1 MLKHILTIAIRSIK
15 KHKSSFAI
23 NLTGLSTGLAFAF
36 LLYLWVQ
43 DEKSIDK
50 FHANDDRLYQV
61 MEKSTE
67 NGIIRIQDGTQGPL
81 SEAMEKDLPEVE
93 NAVTVMNLSKEGMD
107 ITIKN
112 GEKSF
117 KSAPLFSGDAFFKVF
132 TFPLISGNAATVL
145 KEKNSITISED
156 LARKLFGTADAALG
170 KSLQWNAFGKD
181 HLSSVTGVFK
191 NVSSKSTLKFDVVF
205 TKQKLLEDLWQNGT
219 KWYNTGPE
227 TYLLLKEGVNLTVF
241 NKKIERYIDKYD
253 KDNHFS
259 LFIRKYSDAYLY
271 GNYEE
276 GKQAGGRITNVRL
289 FSVIA
294 ILLLIIAS
302 INFMNLSTAKVSG
315 RLKEIGI
322 KKAVGSS
329 RRSLV
334 FQFLGE
340 SLFVTALSTVIALV
354 LVALLIPQF
363 NFITGKQLS
372 FHFSANQLSVLFL
385 IALITGT
392 LSGSYPAF
400 YLSGFK
406 PLETLKGKLQGKLG
420 ELFIRKGLVIFQFI
434 ISLVLIVSVFI
445 VYQQIEFAQTK
456 PIGYSKENVVYFDME
471 GKIFE
476 NKKNFFDELRRVPG
490 VVKAGGI
497 DQSLIREDGGSSTYG
512 VEWPGKIE
520 NKNIDFMI
528 RAVDESLVHTL
539 GMQVKE
545 GKLFS
550 DSSMGSNNSYLLLNE
565 TAVKVM
571 GLKEPVGTKVKLWGE
586 EKTILGVMKD
596 FHTASVHQPISPLIF
611 RCVPDNVSMAMVRIE
626 AGSERKVID
635 NLTAFY
641 SKANPGYALNLNFL
655 DETFHAQYLTEERTL
670 TLAKYFA
677 YLTILISCL
686 GLFGLAA
693 FDTERRTKEI
703 GIRKVLGANTK
714 GLITLLSKDFLKL
727 VAIAIVLASPV
738 AYYLMN
744 KWLGDFAYRISIG
757 WWVFVLAGAL
767 ALLIALL
774 TVSFQAIKAAIANP
788 VKSLRTE

>member
-1 MLKHILTIAIRSIK
+1 
-15 KHKSSFAI
+15 
-23 NLTGLSTGLAFAF
+23 
-36 LLYLWVQ
+36 
-43 DEKSIDK
+43 
-50 FHANDDRLYQV
+50 
-61 MEKSTE
+61 
-67 NGIIRIQDGTQGPL
+67 
-81 SEAMEKDLPEVE
+81 MEKDLPEVE
-93 NAVTVMNLSKEGMD
+93 NAVTVMNLSKLGMD

-112 GEKSF
+112 GEKYF
-117 KSAPLFSGDAFFKVF
+117 KSAPLFAGESFFKVF
-132 TFPLISGNAATVL
+132 TFPLISGSTTAVL

-156 LARKLFGTADAALG
+156 LARKLFGSAGAALG
-170 KSLQWNAFGKD
+170 KPLQWNAFGKD

-191 NVSSKSTLKFDVVF
+191 NVSSNSTLEFDAVF
-205 TKQKLLEDLWQNGT
+205 TKQKLLEDLWPNG
-219 KWYNTGPE
+219 KQWGNTGPE
-227 TYLLLKEGVNLTVF
+227 TYVLLKEEVNLTDF

-253 KDNHFS
+253 KYNHFS
-259 LFIRKYSDAYLY
+259 LFVRKYSDAYLY
-271 GNYEE
+271 GNYED

-322 KKAVGSS
+322 KKVVGSS
-329 RRSLV
+329 RRSLI

-340 SLFVTALSTVIALV
+340 SLFVTALSTVIALL

-363 NFITGKQLS
+363 NFITGKNLS
-372 FHFSANQLSVLFL
+372 FHFSASQVLVLFL
-385 IALITGT
+385 IAVVTGI

-400 YLSGFK
+400 YLSGFT
-406 PLETLKGKLQGKLG
+406 PLTTLKGKLQGKTG
-420 ELFIRKGLVIFQFI
+420 EIFVRKGLVIFQFV
-434 ISLVLIVSVFI
+434 ISLVLIVSVLI
-445 VYQQIEFAQTK
+445 VYQQIKFAQTK
-456 PIGYSKENVVYFDME
+456 PIGYAKENVVYFDME

-490 VVKAGGI
+490 VVRAGGI
-497 DQSLIREDGGSSTYG
+497 NQSLISEDGGSSTYG
-512 VEWPGKIE
+512 IEWPGKIE

-528 RAVDESLVHTL
+528 RAVDENLIRTL
-539 GMQVKE
+539 GMQIKE
-545 GKLFS
+545 GRSFS
-550 DSSMGSNNSYLLLNE
+550 DSLGSNYSYLLLNE

-586 EKTILGVMKD
+586 EKTILGVMRD

-611 RCVPDNVSMAMVRIE
+611 RCVPDDVSMAMVRIE

-641 SKANPGYALNLNFL
+641 SKVNPGYPLDLKFL
-655 DETFHAQYLTEERTL
+655 DETFRAQYLTEERTL

-677 YLTILISCL
+677 CLTILISCL

-703 GIRKVLGANTK
+703 GIRKVLGANIK
-714 GLITLLSKDFLKL
+714 SLVALLSKDFLKL
-727 VAIAIVLASPV
+727 VAIAIILASPI
-738 AYYLMN
+738 AYYFMDR
-744 KWLGDFAYRISIG
+744 WLQDFAYRVNIS
-757 WWVFVLAGAL
+757 WWIFIVAGMM
-767 ALLIALL
+767 ALLIALI
-774 TVSFQAIKAAIANP
+774 TVSFQAIKAAVTNP

>member
-1 MLKHILTIAIRSIK
+1 MK

-23 NLTGLSTGLAFAF
+23 NLTGLSTGLAFSF

-50 FHANDDRLYQV
+50 FHVNDARLYQV
-61 MEKSTE
+61 MEKSME
-67 NGIIRIQDGTQGPL
+67 NGMIRIQDHTQGPL

-93 NAVTVMNLSKEGMD
+93 NAVTVMNLSKLGMD

-112 GEKSF
+112 GEKYF
-117 KSAPLFSGDAFFKVF
+117 KSAPLFAGESFFKVF
-132 TFPLISGNAATVL
+132 TFPLTFGTAADVL
-145 KEKNSITISED
+145 KEKNNITISED
-156 LARKLFGTADAALG
+156 LARKLFGTPDAALG

-181 HLSSVTGVFK
+181 HLSSVSAVFK
-191 NVSSKSTLKFDVVF
+191 NVTSKSTLKFDVVF
-205 TKQKLLEDLWQNGT
+205 TKQKLLEDLWQNGQQWT
-219 KWYNTGPE
+219 NTGPE
-227 TYLLLKEGVNLTVF
+227 TYLLLQQGVNLTTF

-259 LFIRKYSDAYLY
+259 LFVRKYSDAYLY
-271 GNYEE
+271 GNYED
-276 GKQAGGRITNVRL
+276 GKQAGGRITNVKL

-294 ILLLIIAS
+294 ILLLVIAS

-322 KKAVGSS
+322 KKTVGSS

-340 SLFVTALSTVIALV
+340 SLFVTALSTVIALL
-354 LVALLIPQF
+354 LVALLMPQF
-363 NFITGKQLS
+363 NFITGKDLS
-372 FHFSANQLSVLFL
+372 FRFSINQVSVLFL
-385 IALITGT
+385 IAFITGI

-406 PLETLKGKLQGKLG
+406 PLATLKGKLQGKAG
-420 ELFIRKGLVIFQFI
+420 ELSVRKGLVIFQFV
-434 ISLVLIVSVFI
+434 ISLVLIVSVLI
-445 VYQQIEFAQTK
+445 VYQQIKFAQTK
-456 PIGYSKENVVYFDME
+456 PIGYAKENVVYFDME
-471 GKIFE
+471 GRIFE

-490 VVKAGGI
+490 VVQAAGI
-497 DQSLIREDGGSSTYG
+497 NQSLITEDGGSSTYG
-512 VEWPGKIE
+512 IEWPGKIE

-528 RAVDESLVHTL
+528 RTVDENLVRTL
-539 GMQVKE
+539 GMQIKE
-545 GKLFS
+545 GKSFS
-550 DSSMGSNNSYLLLNE
+550 DSLGSNYSFLLLNE
-565 TAVKVM
+565 TAVKIM

-586 EKTILGVMKD
+586 DKTILGVMKD

-611 RCVPDNVSMAMVRIE
+611 RCVPDDVSMAMVRIE
-626 AGSERKVID
+626 TGSERKVID

-641 SKANPGYALNLNFL
+641 SRINPGYSLNLKFL
-655 DETFHAQYLTEERTL
+655 DETFLAQYLTEERTL

-677 YLTILISCL
+677 CLTILISCL

-703 GIRKVLGANTK
+703 GIRKVLGANMK
-714 GLITLLSKDFLKL
+714 SLVALLSKDFLKL
-727 VAIAIVLASPV
+727 VAIAIILASPI

-744 KWLGDFAYRISIG
+744 EWLQDFTYRIDIG
-757 WWVFVLAGAL
+757 WGVFVAAGGL

-774 TVSFQAIKAAIANP
+774 TVSFQAIKAAVANP

>member
-1 MLKHILTIAIRSIK
+1 MLKHILTIAFRSIK

-23 NLTGLSTGLAFAF
+23 NLIGLSTGLSFAF

-43 DEKSIDK
+43 DERSIDK

-67 NGIIRIQDGTQGPL
+67 NGIIRIQDHTQGPL
-81 SEAMEKDLPEVE
+81 SEAMEEDLPEVE
-93 NAVTVMNLSKEGMD
+93 NAVTVMNLSKEGID
-107 ITIKN
+107 ITMKN
-112 GEKSF
+112 GEKTF
-117 KSAPLFSGDAFFKVF
+117 KSAGIFSGEAFFKAF
-132 TFPLISGNAATVL
+132 TFPLIYGNAPTVL
-145 KEKNSITISED
+145 KEKNNIAISED
-156 LARKLFGTADAALG
+156 LAIKLFGVADAALG
-170 KSLQWNAFGKD
+170 KPLEWNAFGKN

-191 NVSSKSTLKFDVVF
+191 NVSTSSTLKFDFVL
-205 TKQKLLEDLWQNGT
+205 TKQKLLEDIWQSG
-219 KWYNTGPE
+219 KQWSNTGPE
-227 TYLLLKEGVNLTVF
+227 TYLLLKKGVNLTAF

-259 LFIRKYSDAYLY
+259 LFVRKYSDAYLY
-271 GNYEE
+271 GKYEE

-294 ILLLIIAS
+294 ILLLIIAA

-322 KKAVGSS
+322 KKTVGSN

-354 LVALLIPQF
+354 LVALLLPQF
-363 NFITGKQLS
+363 NFITGKQLL
-372 FHFSANQLSVLFL
+372 FHFSAGQLSVLFL
-385 IALITGT
+385 IALVTGI
-392 LSGSYPAF
+392 LAGSYPAF

-406 PLETLKGKLQGKLG
+406 PLETLKGKLQGKVG
-420 ELFIRKGLVIFQFI
+420 ELFVRKGLVIFQFI

-445 VYQQIEFAQTK
+445 VYRQIEFAQTK
-456 PIGYSKENVVYFDME
+456 PIGYAKENVVYFDME

-476 NKKNFFDELRRVPG
+476 NKKNFFNELRRVPG
-490 VVKAGGI
+490 VAQAGGI
-497 DQSLIREDGGSSTYG
+497 NQTLIREDGGSSTYG
-512 VEWPGKIE
+512 IEWPGKIAD
-520 NKNIDFMI
+520 KNIDFII
-528 RAVDESLVHTL
+528 RAVDENLVRTL
-539 GMQVKE
+539 GMQIKE
-545 GKLFS
+545 GKSFS
-550 DSSMGSNNSYLLLNE
+550 DSLSNNNSYLLLNE
-565 TAVKVM
+565 TAAKVM
-571 GLKEPVGTKVKLWGE
+571 GLKDPVGTKVKLWGE

-596 FHTASVHQPISPLIF
+596 FHTASIHQPISPLIF
-611 RCVPDNVSMAMVRIE
+611 RCVPDDVSMALVRIE

-641 SKANPGYALNLNFL
+641 SKVNPGYALNLNFL
-655 DETFHAQYLTEERTL
+655 DETFRAQYLTEERTL

-677 YLTILISCL
+677 WLTILISCL

-714 GLITLLSKDFLKL
+714 SLVALLSKDFLKL
-727 VAIAIVLASPV
+727 VAIAIIVASPV

-744 KWLGDFAYRISIG
+744 KWLLDFAYRVNIN
-757 WWVFVLAGAL
+757 WWIFIVAGGL
-767 ALLIALL
+767 ALLIALI
-774 TVSFQAIKAAIANP
+774 TVSFQAIKTAVANP

>member
-1 MLKHILTIAIRSIK
+1 MLKHILTIAVRSIK
-15 KHKSSFAI
+15 KHKSSFII

-50 FHANDDRLYQV
+50 FHVNDDRLYQV

-67 NGIIRIQDGTQGPL
+67 NGIIRIQDHTQGPL

-107 ITIKN
+107 FTMKN

-117 KSAPLFSGDAFFKVF
+117 KTSGIFSGDAFFRVF
-132 TFPLISGNAATVL
+132 TFPLISGNSGTAL
-145 KEKNSITISED
+145 KEKNNIAISED
-156 LARKLFGTADAALG
+156 LARKLYGSVDAALG
-170 KSLQWNAFGKD
+170 KSLQWNAFGSD

-191 NVSSKSTLKFDVVF
+191 NVSGASTMKFDFVL
-205 TKQKLLEDLWQNGT
+205 TKQKLIEDIWQNGA
-219 KWYNTGPE
+219 KWYNEGPE
-227 TYLLLKEGVNLTVF
+227 TYLLLEEGVNLKAF
-241 NKKIERYIDKYD
+241 NKKIGKFIDKYE
-253 KDNHFS
+253 KGNIFS
-259 LFIRKYSDAYLY
+259 LFVRKYSDAYLY
-271 GNYEE
+271 GNYE
-276 GKQAGGRITNVRL
+276 GDKQVGGRITNVRL

-294 ILLLIIAS
+294 ILLLVIAS

-322 KKAVGSS
+322 KKTVGSS
-329 RRSLV
+329 RRSLI

-340 SLFVTALSTVIALV
+340 SLFVTALSAVIALI

-372 FHFSANQLSVLFL
+372 FHFSISQLSMLFL
-385 IALITGT
+385 IALITGI

-406 PLETLKGKLQGKLG
+406 PLATLKGKLQGKVG
-420 ELFIRKGLVIFQFI
+420 ELFVRKGLVIFQFV
-434 ISLVLIVSVFI
+434 ISLVLIVSVLI
-445 VYQQIEFAQTK
+445 VYRQIEFAQTK
-456 PIGYSKENVVYFDME
+456 HIGYAKENVVYFDME

-490 VVKAGGI
+490 VVQAGAI
-497 DQSLIREDGGSSTYG
+497 NQTLIREDGGSSTYG
-512 VEWPGKIE
+512 LEWPGKIE
-520 NKNIDFMI
+520 NKNIDFII
-528 RAVDESLVHTL
+528 RTVDENLVRTL
-539 GMQVKE
+539 GMQIKE
-545 GKLFS
+545 GKPFS
-550 DSSMGSNNSYLLLNE
+550 DSLGSNSSYLLLNE
-565 TAVKVM
+565 NAVKVM
-571 GLKEPVGTKVKLWGE
+571 GLKDPVGTKVKLWGE

-596 FHTASVHQPISPLIF
+596 FHTASVHRPISPLVF
-611 RCVPDNVSMAMVRIE
+611 RCEQNGVRMAMVRIQ

-641 SKANPGYALNLNFL
+641 SKVNPGYALNLNFL
-655 DETFHAQYLTEERTL
+655 DETFKAQYLTEERTL

-703 GIRKVLGANTK
+703 GIRKVLGADMK
-714 GLITLLSKDFLKL
+714 SLVALLSKDFLKL
-727 VAIAIVLASPV
+727 VCIAIILASPV
-738 AYYLMN
+738 AYYLM
-744 KWLGDFAYRISIG
+744 KRWLQDFAYRINIG
-757 WWVFVLAGAL
+757 WWVFLIAGVI
-767 ALLIALL
+767 ALLIALF

>member
-1 MLKHILTIAIRSIK
+1 MLKHILTIAFRSIK

-43 DEKSIDK
+43 DERGIDK

-67 NGIIRIQDGTQGPL
+67 NGIIRIQDHTQGPL

-107 ITIKN
+107 ITMKN
-112 GEKSF
+112 GEKTF
-117 KSAPLFSGDAFFKVF
+117 KSAGIFSGEAFFKVF
-132 TFPLISGNAATVL
+132 TFPLIYGNAATIL
-145 KEKNSITISED
+145 KEKNNIAISED
-156 LARKLFGTADAALG
+156 LAGKLFGAADAALG
-170 KSLQWNAFGKD
+170 KTLEWNAFGKN

-191 NVSSKSTLKFDVVF
+191 NVSASSTLKFDVVF
-205 TKQKLLEDLWQNGT
+205 TKRKLLEDLWQNGLQ
-219 KWYNTGPE
+219 WWNTGPE
-227 TYLLLKEGVNLTVF
+227 TYVLLKEGVNLTAF

-259 LFIRKYSDAYLY
+259 LFVRKYSDAYLY
-271 GNYEE
+271 GKYEE

-294 ILLLIIAS
+294 VLLLIIAS

-322 KKAVGSS
+322 KKTVGSS

-340 SLFVTALSTVIALV
+340 SLFVTALSTVVALV

-372 FHFSANQLSVLFL
+372 FHFSASQVSALFL
-385 IALITGT
+385 IALITGI

-406 PLETLKGKLQGKLG
+406 PLETLKGKLQGKVG
-420 ELFIRKGLVIFQFI
+420 ELFVRKGLVIFQFI

-445 VYQQIEFAQTK
+445 VYRQIEFAQTK
-456 PIGYSKENVVYFDME
+456 PIGYAKENVVYFDME

-476 NKKNFFDELRRVPG
+476 NKKNFFDELGRVPG
-490 VVKAGGI
+490 VVQAGGI
-497 DQSLIREDGGSSTYG
+497 NQSLIREDGGSSTYG

-520 NKNIDFMI
+520 NKNIDFMV
-528 RAVDESLVHTL
+528 RAVDENLVRTL
-539 GMQVKE
+539 GMQIKE
-545 GKLFS
+545 GKSFS
-550 DSSMGSNNSYLLLNE
+550 DSLGSNDSYLLLNE
-565 TAVKVM
+565 TAVKIM
-571 GLKEPVGTKVKLWGE
+571 GLKDPVGTKVKLWGK
-586 EKTILGVMKD
+586 EKMILGVMKD

-611 RCVPDNVSMAMVRIE
+611 KCTPDDVSMAMVRIE
-626 AGSERKVID
+626 AGSERKTLD

-641 SKANPGYALNLNFL
+641 SQVNPGYALNLSFL

-677 YLTILISCL
+677 WLTILISCL

-703 GIRKVLGANTK
+703 GIRKVLGANTNS
-714 GLITLLSKDFLKL
+714 LIALLSKDFLKL
-727 VAIAIVLASPV
+727 VAIAIIFASPL

-744 KWLGDFAYRISIG
+744 KWLQDFAYRVDIS
-757 WWVFVLAGAL
+757 WWIFIVAGAL
-767 ALLIALL
+767 ALFIALI

>member
-1 MLKHILTIAIRSIK
+1 MLKHILTIAFRNIK

-36 LLYLWVQ
+36 LLYLWVE
-43 DEKSIDK
+43 DEKGIDK
-50 FHANDDRLYQV
+50 FHVNDDRLYQV

-93 NAVTVMNLSKEGMD
+93 NAVTVMSLSKEGMD

-117 KSAPLFSGDAFFKVF
+117 KSAPLFSGETFFKVF
-132 TFPLISGNAATVL
+132 TFPLISGSAATVL

-156 LARKLFGTADAALG
+156 LARKLFGSADAALG
-170 KSLQWNAFGKD
+170 KPLQWNAFGKD
-181 HLSSVTGVFK
+181 YVSSVTGVFK
-191 NVSSKSTLKFDVVF
+191 NVSSRSTLKFDAVF
-205 TKQKLLEDLWQNGT
+205 TKQKLLQDLWQNGQN
-219 KWYNTGPE
+219 WWNTGPE
-227 TYLLLKEGVNLTVF
+227 TYLLLKEGANLTAF
-241 NKKIERYIDKYD
+241 NKKIERFIDKYD
-253 KDNHFS
+253 KDNIFS
-259 LFIRKYSDAYLY
+259 LFVRKYSDAYLY
-271 GNYEE
+271 GNYE
-276 GKQAGGRITNVRL
+276 GDKQAGGRITNVRL

-340 SLFVTALSTVIALV
+340 SLFVTALSTVIALL

-363 NFITGKQLS
+363 NFITGKNLTFNFSMAQL
-372 FHFSANQLSVLFL
+372 LVLFL
-385 IALITGT
+385 IALITGI

-400 YLSGFK
+400 YLSGFNA
-406 PLETLKGKLQGKLG
+406 LATLKGKFQGKVA
-420 ELFIRKGLVIFQFI
+420 ELFVRKGLVIFQFV
-434 ISLVLIVSVFI
+434 ISLVLIVSVLI

-456 PIGYSKENVVYFDME
+456 PIGYTKENVVYFEME

-490 VVKAGGI
+490 VVQVGGI
-497 DQSLIREDGGSSTYG
+497 NQSLIREDGGSSTYG

-520 NKNIDFMI
+520 SKNIDFVI
-528 RAVDESLVHTL
+528 RTVDDNLVRTL
-539 GMQVKE
+539 GMQIKE
-545 GKLFS
+545 GKSFS
-550 DSSMGSNNSYLLLNE
+550 DSLGTNSSYLLVNE
-565 TAVKVM
+565 TAAKIM
-571 GLKEPVGTKVKLWGE
+571 GLNKPVGMKVKLWGE
-586 EKTILGVMKD
+586 DKTILGVMKD

-611 RCVPDNVSMAMVRIE
+611 RCVPDDVSMAMVRIE

-641 SKANPGYALNLNFL
+641 SNVNPGYPLNLKFL
-655 DETFHAQYLTEERTL
+655 DETFRAQYLTEERTL
-670 TLAKYFA
+670 TLSKYFA
-677 YLTILISCL
+677 CLTILISCL

-703 GIRKVLGANTK
+703 GIRKVLGADLKN
-714 GLITLLSKDFLKL
+714 LVTLLSKDFLKL
-727 VAIAIVLASPV
+727 VAIAIILASPV

-744 KWLGDFAYRISIG
+744 RWLQDFAYRINIS
-757 WWVFVLAGAL
+757 WWIFIVSGIM
-767 ALLIALL
+767 ALLIALI

-788 VKSLRTE
+788 IKSLRTE

>member
-1 MLKHILTIAIRSIK
+1 MLKHILTIAFRSIK

-23 NLTGLSTGLAFAF
+23 NLTGLSTGLAFSF

-43 DEKSIDK
+43 DERSIDK
-50 FHANDDRLYQV
+50 FHINDNRLYQV
-61 MEKSTE
+61 MEKSLE

-132 TFPLISGNAATVL
+132 TFPFISGNATTVL
-145 KEKNSITISED
+145 KDKNSIAISED
-156 LARKLFGTADAALG
+156 LAQKLFGTTDAALG

-205 TKQKLLEDLWQNGT
+205 TKQKLIEDLWQNGKT
-219 KWYNTGPE
+219 WYNTGPE
-227 TYLLLKEGVNLTVF
+227 TYLLLKEGVNLTAF

-253 KDNHFS
+253 QYNHFS
-259 LFIRKYSDAYLY
+259 LFVRKYSDAYLY

-276 GKQAGGRITNVRL
+276 GKQVGGRITNVKL

-294 ILLLIIAS
+294 ILLLIIAA

-322 KKAVGSS
+322 KKTIGSS

-340 SLFVTALSTVIALV
+340 SLFVTALSTVIALM

-372 FHFSANQLSVLFL
+372 FHFSLNQVSVLFL
-385 IALITGT
+385 IALITGI

-445 VYQQIEFAQTK
+445 VYRQVEFAQTK
-456 PIGYSKENVVYFDME
+456 PIGYAKENVVYFDME

-476 NKKNFFDELRRVPG
+476 NKKNFFDELKRVPG

-512 VEWPGKIE
+512 IEWPGKIE
-520 NKNIDFMI
+520 NRKIDFMI
-528 RAVDESLVHTL
+528 RTVDESLVHTL
-539 GMQVKE
+539 GMQTKE

-550 DSSMGSNNSYLLLNE
+550 DSMGSNNSYLLLNE
-565 TAVKVM
+565 TAAKVM
-571 GLKEPVGTKVKLWGE
+571 GLKNPVGTKVKLWGE

-596 FHTASVHQPISPLIF
+596 FHTASVHQPISPLVF

-635 NLTAFY
+635 RLTAFY
-641 SKANPGYALNLNFL
+641 KKVNPGYALNLQFL
-655 DETFHAQYLTEERTL
+655 DDTFRAQYLTEERTL

-677 YLTILISCL
+677 WLTILISCL

-693 FDTERRTKEI
+693 YDTERRTKEI

-714 GLITLLSKDFLKL
+714 SLVTLLSKDFLIL
-727 VAIAIVLASPV
+727 VVIAIILASPV
-738 AYYLMN
+738 AYYLMS
-744 KWLGDFAYRISIG
+744 KWLQDFVYRVDIS
-757 WWVFVLAGAL
+757 WWIFIVAGAL

>member
-1 MLKHILTIAIRSIK
+1 MLKHILTIAFRSIK

-43 DEKSIDK
+43 DERSIDK
-50 FHANDDRLYQV
+50 FHANDDKLYQA
-61 MEKSTE
+61 MIQSTE
-67 NGIIRIQDGTQGPL
+67 NGIIRIQDHTQGPL

-107 ITIKN
+107 ITVKN

-156 LARKLFGTADAALG
+156 LAQKLFGTANAALG

-205 TKQKLLEDLWQNGT
+205 TKQKLLEDLWQNG
-219 KWYNTGPE
+219 KQWGNTGPE
-227 TYLLLKEGVNLTVF
+227 TYLLLKEGINLTAF

-253 KDNHFS
+253 KNNHFS
-259 LFIRKYSDAYLY
+259 LFVRKYSDAYLY
-271 GNYEE
+271 GNYED

-329 RRSLV
+329 RRNLV

-372 FHFSANQLSVLFL
+372 FHFSASQVSVLFL
-385 IALITGT
+385 IALITGI

-406 PLETLKGKLQGKLG
+406 PLETLKGKLQGRIG
-420 ELFIRKGLVIFQFI
+420 ELFVRKGLVIFQFI

-445 VYQQIEFAQTK
+445 VYKQIEFAQTK
-456 PIGYSKENVVYFDME
+456 PIGYAKENVVYFDME
-471 GKIFE
+471 GKVFE
-476 NKKNFFDELRRVPG
+476 NKKNFFDELRRVQG
-490 VVKAGGI
+490 VVQVGGI
-497 DQSLIREDGGSSTYG
+497 NQTLIREDGGSSTYG

-520 NKNIDFMI
+520 SKNIDFMI
-528 RAVDESLVHTL
+528 RAVDENLVRTL
-539 GMQVKE
+539 GMQIKE
-545 GKLFS
+545 GKSFS
-550 DSSMGSNNSYLLLNE
+550 DSMGSNKSYLLLNE
-565 TAVKVM
+565 TAVKTM
-571 GLKEPVGTKVKLWGE
+571 GLKDPVGTKVKLWGE

-611 RCVPDNVSMAMVRIE
+611 RCVPDDVRMAMVRIE

-635 NLTAFY
+635 NLSAFY
-641 SKANPGYALNLNFL
+641 SSVNPGYTLNLNFL
-655 DETFHAQYLTEERTL
+655 DETFRAQYLTEERTL

-703 GIRKVLGANTK
+703 GIRKVLGADMK
-714 GLITLLSKDFLKL
+714 SLVALLSKDFLKL
-727 VAIAIVLASPV
+727 VCIAILLASPV
-738 AYYLMN
+738 AYYLMSR
-744 KWLGDFAYRISIG
+744 WLQDFVYRIDIS
-757 WWVFVLAGAL
+757 WWIFIVAGMM

>member
-15 KHKSSFAI
+15 KHKSSFII

-50 FHANDDRLYQV
+50 FHVNDSRLYQV
-61 MEKSTE
+61 MVKSTE
-67 NGIIRIQDGTQGPL
+67 NDIIRVQDHTQGPL

-93 NAVTVMNLSKEGMD
+93 KAVTVMNLSKEGMD
-107 ITIKN
+107 ITLKN

-117 KSAPLFSGDAFFKVF
+117 KTGGIFSGEAFFQVF
-132 TFPLISGNAATVL
+132 TFPLISGNPGSVL
-145 KEKNSITISED
+145 KEKNNIAISED
-156 LARKLFGTADAALG
+156 LARKLYGSVEAALG
-170 KSLQWNAFGKD
+170 KSLQWNAFGSD

-191 NVSSKSTLKFDVVF
+191 NVSSASTMKFDFVL
-205 TKQKLLEDLWQNGT
+205 TKQKLLEDIWQNGT

-227 TYLLLKEGVNLTVF
+227 TFVFLKEGVNITAF
-241 NKKIERYIDKYD
+241 NRKIERFIDKYD
-253 KDNHFS
+253 KYNHFS
-259 LFIRKYSDAYLY
+259 LFVRKYSDAYLY

-276 GKQAGGRITNVRL
+276 GMQAGGRITNVRL

-294 ILLLIIAS
+294 ILLLVIAS

-322 KKAVGSS
+322 KKTVGSS
-329 RRSLV
+329 RRSLIY
-334 FQFLGE
+334 QFLGE
-340 SLFVTALSTVIALV
+340 SLFVTALSTVIALI

-372 FHFSANQLSVLFL
+372 FHFSASQISALFL
-385 IALITGT
+385 IALVTGF

-406 PLETLKGKLQGKLG
+406 PLAILKGIKLQGKAG
-420 ELFIRKGLVIFQFI
+420 ELFVRKGLVIFQFV

-445 VYQQIEFAQTK
+445 VYRQIEFAQTK
-456 PIGYSKENVVYFDME
+456 PIGYVKENVVYFDME
-471 GKIFE
+471 GKVFE
-476 NKKNFFDELRRVPG
+476 NKKNFFEELRRVPG
-490 VVKAGGI
+490 VAQAGGI
-497 DQSLIREDGGSSTYG
+497 NQTLIREDGGSSTYG
-512 VEWPGKIE
+512 IDWPGKIE
-520 NKNIDFMI
+520 NKNIDFII
-528 RAVDESLVHTL
+528 RSVDENLVRTL
-539 GMQVKE
+539 GMQIKE
-545 GKLFS
+545 GRSFS
-550 DSSMGSNNSYLLLNE
+550 DSLGNNSSYLLLNE
-565 TAVKVM
+565 TAVKIM
-571 GLKEPVGTKVKLWGE
+571 RLKEPIGTKVKLWGE
-586 EKTILGVMKD
+586 DKTILGVIKD
-596 FHTASVHQPISPLIF
+596 FHTASIHQAISPFIF
-611 RCVPDNVSMAMVRIE
+611 RCDPDGVRLAMVRIE

-641 SKANPGYALNLNFL
+641 SKVNPGYALNLGFL
-655 DETFHAQYLTEERTL
+655 DETFKAQYLSEERTL

-703 GIRKVLGANTK
+703 GIRKVLGADVK
-714 GLITLLSKDFLKL
+714 SLVALLSKDFLKL
-727 VAIAIVLASPV
+727 VGIAIILASPV
-738 AYYLMN
+738 AYYSMN
-744 KWLGDFAYRISIG
+744 RWLQGFAYRINIS
-757 WWVFVLAGAL
+757 WWVFIAAGA
-767 ALLIALL
+767 IALTIAL
-774 TVSFQAIKAAIANP
+774 ATVSFQAIKASIANP

>member
-1 MLKHILTIAIRSIK
+1 MLKHILTIAFRSIK

-23 NLTGLSTGLAFAF
+23 NLTGLSTGLAFSF

-43 DEKSIDK
+43 DERNIDK
-50 FHANDDRLYQV
+50 FHVNDNRLYQA
-61 MEKSTE
+61 MIKSTE
-67 NGIIRIQDGTQGPL
+67 NGIIRIQDHTQGPL

-107 ITIKN
+107 ITMKN
-112 GEKSF
+112 GEKTF
-117 KSAPLFSGDAFFKVF
+117 KTSGVFSGEAFFRAF
-132 TFPLISGNAATVL
+132 TFPLISGNSGTLL
-145 KEKNSITISED
+145 KEKNNIVISED
-156 LARKLFGTADAALG
+156 LALKLYGTVEAALG
-170 KSLQWNAFGKD
+170 KPLKWNAFGSD
-181 HLSSVTGVFK
+181 HLSSITGVFK
-191 NVSSKSTLKFDVVF
+191 NVSSASTLKFDFVL
-205 TKQKLLEDLWQNGT
+205 TKQKLLEDIWQNG
-219 KWYNTGPE
+219 KQWGNTGPE
-227 TYLLLKEGVNLTVF
+227 TYLLLKEGVNLTAF
-241 NKKIERYIDKYD
+241 NKKIERYIDKYN
-253 KDNHFS
+253 KNNRFS
-259 LFIRKYSDAYLY
+259 LFVRKYSDAYLY
-271 GNYEE
+271 GNYED

-322 KKAVGSS
+322 KKTIGSS

-340 SLFVTALSTVIALV
+340 SLFVTALSTVVALV

-363 NFITGKQLS
+363 NFITGKQLA
-372 FHFSANQLSVLFL
+372 FHFSVNQLSMLFL
-385 IALITGT
+385 IALITGI

-420 ELFIRKGLVIFQFI
+420 ELFIRKGLVIFQFV

-445 VYQQIEFAQTK
+445 VYRQVEFAQTK
-456 PIGYSKENVVYFDME
+456 PIGYAKENVVYFDME

-476 NKKNFFDELRRVPG
+476 NKKNFFEELRRVPG
-490 VVKAGGI
+490 VMLAGGI
-497 DQSLIREDGGSSTYG
+497 NQSLIREDGGSSTYG

-528 RAVDESLVHTL
+528 RAVDEQLVRTL
-539 GMQVKE
+539 GMQIKE
-545 GKLFS
+545 GKSFS
-550 DSSMGSNNSYLLLNE
+550 DSMGANSTYLLLNE

-571 GLKEPVGTKVKLWGE
+571 GLKDPVGTKVKLWGE

-596 FHTASVHQPISPLIF
+596 FHTASIHQPISPLVF
-611 RCVPDNVSMAMVRIE
+611 HCVPDDVSMAMIRIE

-635 NLTAFY
+635 NLTTFY
-641 SKANPGYALNLNFL
+641 TKVNPGYALNLQFL
-655 DETFHAQYLTEERTL
+655 DETFRAQYLTEERTL

-693 FDTERRTKEI
+693 FDTERRTKEV
-703 GIRKVLGANTK
+703 GIRKVLGANTNS
-714 GLITLLSKDFLKL
+714 LIALLSKDFLKL
-727 VAIAIVLASPV
+727 VLIAIILASPV
-738 AYYLMN
+738 SYYLMHE
-744 KWLGDFAYRISIG
+744 WLQDFAYKVNIS
-757 WWVFVLAGAL
+757 WWIFIVAGVLAL
-767 ALLIALL
+767 FIALL
-774 TVSFQAIKAAIANP
+774 TVSFQAIKAAVANP

>member
-1 MLKHILTIAIRSIK
+1 
-15 KHKSSFAI
+15 
-23 NLTGLSTGLAFAF
+23 
-36 LLYLWVQ
+36 
-43 DEKSIDK
+43 
-50 FHANDDRLYQV
+50 
-61 MEKSTE
+61 
-67 NGIIRIQDGTQGPL
+67 
-81 SEAMEKDLPEVE
+81 
-93 NAVTVMNLSKEGMD
+93 
-107 ITIKN
+107 
-112 GEKSF
+112 
-117 KSAPLFSGDAFFKVF
+117 LFSGDAFFKVF

-191 NVSSKSTLKFDVVF
+191 NVGSKSTLKFDVVF

-253 KDNHFS
+253 EGNHFS
-259 LFIRKYSDAYLY
+259 LFVRKYSDAYLY
-271 GNYEE
+271 GQYEE

-334 FQFLGE
+334 VQFLGE

-372 FHFSANQLSVLFL
+372 FHFSASQLSVLFL
-385 IALITGT
+385 IALITGI

-406 PLETLKGKLQGKLG
+406 PLETLKGKLQGKVG
-420 ELFIRKGLVIFQFI
+420 ELFVRKGLVIFQFI

-445 VYQQIEFAQTK
+445 VYRQIEFAQTK
-456 PIGYSKENVVYFDME
+456 PIGYAKENVVYFDME

-490 VVKAGGI
+490 VVQAGGI
-497 DQSLIREDGGSSTYG
+497 NQSLIREDGGSSTYG
-512 VEWPGKIE
+512 IEWPGKVE
-520 NKNIDFMI
+520 NKNIDFII
-528 RAVDESLVHTL
+528 RTVDENLVRTL
-539 GMQVKE
+539 GMQMKE
-545 GKLFS
+545 GKPFS
-550 DSSMGSNNSYLLLNE
+550 DSIGSNDSYLLLNE
-565 TAVKVM
+565 TAAKIM
-571 GLKEPVGTKVKLWGE
+571 GLKEPVGTKVKLWGK

-596 FHTASVHQPISPLIF
+596 FHTASVHQPISPLVF
-611 RCVPDNVSMAMVRIE
+611 KCTPDDVSMAMVRIE

-641 SKANPGYALNLNFL
+641 KKVNPGYALNLQFL
-655 DETFHAQYLTEERTL
+655 DETFRAQYLTEERTL

-677 YLTILISCL
+677 WLTILISCL

-714 GLITLLSKDFLKL
+714 SLIALLSKDFLKL
-727 VAIAIVLASPV
+727 VVIAIILASPV

-744 KWLGDFAYRISIG
+744 KWLQDFAYKVDIG
-757 WWVFVLAGAL
+757 WWIFVVAGAL

>member
-1 MLKHILTIAIRSIK
+1 MLKHMFTIAIRSIK

-36 LLYLWVQ
+36 LLYLWIQ

-50 FHANDDRLYQV
+50 FHENDDRLYQV

-67 NGIIRIQDGTQGPL
+67 NGVIRIQDHTQGPL

-107 ITIKN
+107 ITMKN
-112 GEKSF
+112 GEKTF
-117 KSAPLFSGDAFFKVF
+117 KTAGIFSGEAFFQVF
-132 TFPLISGNAATVL
+132 TFPLISGNSGTVL
-145 KEKNSITISED
+145 KEKNNIVISED
-156 LARKLFGTADAALG
+156 LARKLYGTVEAALG
-170 KSLQWNAFGKD
+170 KPLQWNAFGSD

-191 NVSSKSTLKFDVVF
+191 NVSNASTLKFDFVL
-205 TKQKLLEDLWQNGT
+205 TKQKLIEDIWQSGA
-219 KWYNTGPE
+219 KWSNTGAE
-227 TYLLLKEGVNLTVF
+227 TYLLLKGGVDQTAF
-241 NKKIERYIDKYD
+241 NKKIEKFVDKYD
-253 KDNHFS
+253 KDNIFS
-259 LFIRKYSDAYLY
+259 LFVRKYSDAYLY
-271 GNYEE
+271 GNYED
-276 GKQAGGRITNVRL
+276 GKQVGGRITNVKL

-302 INFMNLSTAKVSG
+302 INFMNLSTARVSG

-322 KKAVGSS
+322 KKVVGSG
-329 RRSLV
+329 RRNLIY
-334 FQFLGE
+334 QFLGE
-340 SLFVTALSTVIALV
+340 SLFVTALATVIALA
-354 LVALLIPQF
+354 LVVILTPQF

-372 FHFSANQLSVLFL
+372 FHFSPSQVVVLLL
-385 IALITGT
+385 IALITGA

-406 PLETLKGKLQGKLG
+406 PLATLKGKSEGTTS
-420 ELFIRKGLVIFQFI
+420 ELFLRKGLVIFQFI
-434 ISLVLIVSVFI
+434 ISLVLIVSVII
-445 VYQQIEFAQTK
+445 VYQQIKFAQAK
-456 PIGYSKENVVYFDME
+456 PIGYAKENVVYFEME

-490 VVKAGGI
+490 VVQAGGI
-497 DQSLIREDGGSSTYG
+497 NQSLIREDGGSSTYG

-520 NKNIDFMI
+520 NKNIDFI
-528 RAVDESLVHTL
+528 TRTVDENLVRTL
-539 GMQVKE
+539 GMQIKE
-545 GKLFS
+545 GRSFS
-550 DSSMGSNNSYLLLNE
+550 DGLGGNYSYLLLNE

-571 GLKEPVGTKVKLWGE
+571 GLKNPVGTKVKLWGE

-611 RCVPDNVSMAMVRIE
+611 RCEQDGVRMAMVRIQ

-641 SKANPGYALNLNFL
+641 SKVNPGYALNLQFL
-655 DETFHAQYLTEERTL
+655 DETFKAQYLTEERTL

-703 GIRKVLGANTK
+703 GIRKVLGADMK
-714 GLITLLSKDFLKL
+714 GLIALLSKDFLKL
-727 VAIAIVLASPV
+727 VCIAIIVATPV

-744 KWLGDFAYRISIG
+744 RWLQDFAYRVNIS
-757 WWVFVLAGAL
+757 WWIFVAAGTM

>member
-1 MLKHILTIAIRSIK
+1 MLKHILKIAFRSIK
-15 KHKSSFAI
+15 RHKSSFAI

-43 DEKSIDK
+43 DERSIDK

-67 NGIIRIQDGTQGPL
+67 NGIIRVQDHTQGPL

-93 NAVTVMNLSKEGMD
+93 NAVTVMNLSREGMD
-107 ITIKN
+107 ITLKN
-112 GEKSF
+112 GEKTF
-117 KSAPLFSGDAFFKVF
+117 KSAGVFSGETFFKVF
-132 TFPLISGNAATVL
+132 TFPLISGNAASVL
-145 KEKNSITISED
+145 KEKNSIIISED
-156 LARKLFGTADAALG
+156 IALKLYGTVDVALG
-170 KSLQWNAFGKD
+170 KPLQWNAFGSD
-181 HLSSVTGVFK
+181 HVSSVTGVFK
-191 NVSSKSTLKFDVVF
+191 NINNTSTLKFDFVL
-205 TKQKLLEDLWQNGT
+205 TKQKLVEDIWQNGT
-219 KWYNTGPE
+219 TWTNTGPE
-227 TYLLLKEGVNLTVF
+227 TYLLLKDGVNLTAF

-253 KDNHFS
+253 KSNHFS
-259 LFIRKYSDAYLY
+259 LFVRKYSDGYLY
-271 GNYEE
+271 GKYED

-294 ILLLIIAS
+294 ILLLVIAS

-340 SLFVTALSTVIALV
+340 SLFVTALSTFIALA

-372 FHFSANQLSVLFL
+372 FHFSAGQLSALFL
-385 IALITGT
+385 IALITGI

-406 PLETLKGKLQGKLG
+406 PLETLKGKLQGRVG
-420 ELFIRKGLVIFQFI
+420 ELFVRKGLVIFQFI

-445 VYQQIEFAQTK
+445 VYRQIEFAQTK
-456 PIGYSKENVVYFDME
+456 PIGYAKENVVYFDLE
-471 GKIFE
+471 GKVAE
-476 NKKNFFDELRRVPG
+476 NKTNFFEELRRVAG
-490 VVKAGGI
+490 VVQAGGI
-497 DQSLIREDGGSSTYG
+497 NQTLIREDGGSSTYG
-512 VEWPGKIE
+512 VEWPGMVA
-520 NKNIDFMI
+520 NRNIDFI
-528 RAVDESLVHTL
+528 VRTVDEHLGRTL
-539 GMQVKE
+539 GMQMKE
-545 GKLFS
+545 GRFFS
-550 DSSMGSNNSYLLLNE
+550 DSMGSNESYLLLNE
-565 TAVKVM
+565 TAATIM
-571 GLKEPVGTKVKLWGE
+571 GLKDPVGTKIKFWGE

-596 FHTASVHQPISPLIF
+596 FHTASIHQPISPLIF
-611 RCVPDNVSMAMVRIE
+611 RCEPDGVRMAMVRIE

-635 NLTAFY
+635 NLSAFY
-641 SKANPGYALNLNFL
+641 SKVNPGYTLSLNFL
-655 DETFHAQYLTEERTL
+655 DETFRAQYLTEEQTL

-677 YLTILISCL
+677 WLTILISCL

-703 GIRKVLGANTK
+703 GIRKVLGANTT
-714 GLITLLSKDFLKL
+714 GLVALLSKDFLKL
-727 VAIAIVLASPV
+727 VAIAIILASPV
-738 AYYLMN
+738 AYYLMDR
-744 KWLGDFAYRISIG
+744 WLQDFAFKVDIS
-757 WWVFVLAGAL
+757 WWIFIAAGI
-767 ALLIALL
+767 IALFIAL
-774 TVSFQAIKAAIANP
+774 ITVSFQAIKAALANP